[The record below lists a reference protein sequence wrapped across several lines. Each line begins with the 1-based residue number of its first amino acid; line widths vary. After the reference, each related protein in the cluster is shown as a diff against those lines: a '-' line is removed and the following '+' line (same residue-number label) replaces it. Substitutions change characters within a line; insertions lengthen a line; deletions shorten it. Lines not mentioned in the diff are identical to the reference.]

1 VGISQNRTPKIS
13 EKDDLQ
19 KVAWNALCVQRRLQ
33 QLWPRVPWNQEAM
46 GGHHP
51 NPKRGDRWKKWKFQS
66 RSSIMFK
73 LIWEAVIRMGGERK
87 INNFDVNWLWTLFLT
102 NTSGSYQFL

>member
-1 VGISQNRTPKIS
+1 LVLAATTRGQIPLTSWVPAIPSPFSSSADFSNFG
-13 EKDDLQ
+13 LG
-19 KVAWNALCVQRRLQ
+19 
-33 QLWPRVPWNQEAM
+33 VPWNQEAM

-73 LIWEAVIRMGGERK
+73 LIWEAVIKMGGERK